1 MVAIELGLNY
11 EGLRFMEKYKNVIE
25 SGGNFLEILR
35 KKDLSSIEEGVII
48 HDIGLMGRVRTSLNN
63 IKESFEGEVKI
74 LDNNLKGPLFFLPQE
89 IQEVCKVYSSEGK
102 NWVIY
107 LNQVIEQLE
116 NYKEKYQK
124 EFEGR

>member
-25 SGGNFLEILR
+25 SGGNLLEIFR
-35 KKDLSSIEEGVII
+35 KKDISSIEKEVII
-48 HDIGLMGRVRTSLNN
+48 HDIGLMEVVRTSLNN
-63 IKESFEGEVKI
+63 IKDSFEREVRK
-74 LDNNLKGPLFFLPQE
+74 LGNSLKEPFLFLPKE
-89 IQEVCKVYSSEGK
+89 IQGVYRDYLSEGK
-102 NWVIY
+102 NCIIF
-107 LNQVIEQLE
+107 LNQVIGQLE